1 MITSSMAFG
10 RDCAPAEFTTI
21 DPIRLAGLWIP
32 EPGSAPPP
40 LMALATVGADGYPR
54 VRHVLLSEF
63 ADGAVYF
70 HTDADSAKVG
80 ELRDRP
86 YAAVAVA
93 WPEVGR
99 QLLVRGAVTRAT
111 AAEERA
117 VYARR
122 GRYLQLLAW
131 LNTPEQA
138 TLPVEA
144 RHAAWAEFDAAH
156 ADLEP
161 PGTWAG
167 FAVRPEEFVFWRGDP
182 DGPSQRT
189 RYRRTGTAWNVE
201 VLPG

>member
-1 MITSSMAFG
+1 MITSSAVFG
-10 RDCAPAEFTTI
+10 QDCTPAEYPSI
-21 DPIRLAGLWIP
+21 DPIRLAGMWIP
-32 EPGSAPPP
+32 APGSAPPP
-40 LMALATVGADGYPR
+40 LMALATVGADGFPR

-70 HTDADSAKVG
+70 HTDTGSAKVA
-80 ELRDRP
+80 ELRDHP
-86 YAAVAVA
+86 QAAVAVA

-99 QLLVRGAVTRAT
+99 QLLVRGTVTRAT

-138 TLPVEA
+138 ALPVAA
-144 RHAAWAEFDAAH
+144 RHAAWTEFDAAH

-161 PGTWAG
+161 PGSWAG
-167 FAVRPEEFVFWRGDP
+167 FALRPEEFTFWRGDP
-182 DGPSQRT
+182 DGPSQRV
-189 RYRRTGTAWNVE
+189 RYRRAETAWTVE